1 MTTDLRGTGRLIGV
15 LILLQMVGGGVTN
28 FVLLAFPAP
37 GFLPNAATHPLQAGS
52 AVLLGLATGAVS
64 AGIAIAA
71 STVFHHFS
79 RSVALCFVVLATVSF
94 ALTAVEA
101 AGNLSLL
108 FASQAYTAADAA
120 DRHLFETLRP
130 VIAAFRNGTHYVTVL
145 VGGGM
150 IFALYAALFRF
161 ALVPRALAAF
171 GLFAAAMQ
179 MMAVSM
185 PILGGEIN
193 FTLLLPLALS
203 QLALAL
209 WLIAKGFVERSAS
222 APHGAEAR
230 V

>member
-1 MTTDLRGTGRLIGV
+1 MDMQRTGRLIGV
-15 LILLQMVGGGVTN
+15 LTLLQMIGGGVTN

-37 GFLPNAATHPLQAGS
+37 GFLPHAATHPLQTGS
-52 AVLLGLATGAVS
+52 AVLLGLATGAIS

-71 STVFHHFS
+71 STVFRQYS
-79 RSVALCFVVLATVSF
+79 RIVALCFVVLATVSF

-108 FASQAYTAADAA
+108 FASQAYMASDAA
-120 DRHLFETLRP
+120 DHHLFEALRP
-130 VIAAFRNGTHYVTVL
+130 VIAAFRNGTHFVTVF
-145 VGGGM
+145 VGGSM
-150 IFALYAALFRF
+150 VFALYAALFRF
-161 ALVPRALAAF
+161 PLIPRALAAF

-185 PILGGEIN
+185 PIFGGEVN

-209 WLIAKGFVERSAS
+209 WLIAKGFVERSPS
-222 APHGAEAR
+222 APRAAEAR